1 MIKYFDSFYGGHI
14 EMDDLGFA
22 GTPVEDRRPSNEQ
35 LVTVFREV
43 RDFAELMDR
52 AGFDTLWLGEHHF
65 QREGYGGTTNVP
77 MWAVY
82 LAQFTERINFGSFF
96 NTVPAWHPLRL
107 AEDFATADVMTNG
120 RFRFG
125 IGRGYIFREV
135 ETLGAPLVDSD
146 ANRELFEEQI
156 EIILKAWNERSFS
169 HHGKRYD
176 LPPRV
181 PFRLGVLEEIT
192 LVPRP
197 LHLPV
202 EVWQPITSATRRGF
216 DFMAKH
222 GIKGVIVGDTVPG
235 GRAETLAAQYRDALE
250 RTGRHTMLG
259 EDIAL
264 GLQFHISETQERAM
278 REATPFHE
286 EQLKALAP
294 LGRIPGLTDDQVR
307 ATTDPAR
314 APLAGLPTIE
324 SLVERGSWICGPPE
338 HVAERIADIQ
348 DRFPGL
354 ERVFVHAGGLGIP
367 PRVMREDLEWFAA
380 EVMPAFRPKANAADT
395 T

>member
-1 MIKYFDSFYGGHI
+1 MIKYFDGFYGGHI
-14 EMDDLGFA
+14 DMDGLGFS
-22 GTPVEDRRPSNEQ
+22 GTPVEERRQSNEQ
-35 LVTVFREV
+35 LASVFQEV

-82 LAQFTERINFGSFF
+82 LAQLTERLNFGSFF

-107 AEDFATADVMTNG
+107 AEDVATADILTNG

-125 IGRGYIFREV
+125 IGRGYIYREV
-135 ETLGAPLVDSD
+135 ETLGAPLVDND
-146 ANRELFEEQI
+146 ANRELFEEQV
-156 EIILKAWNERSFS
+156 EIILKAWNEESFS
-169 HHGKRYD
+169 HRGKHYD
-176 LPPRV
+176 LPPKV
-181 PFRLGVLEEIT
+181 PLRLGVLEEIT

-197 LHLPV
+197 LHPPV
-202 EVWQPITSATRRGF
+202 EVWQPITSSTQRGL

-222 GIKGVIVGDTVPG
+222 GIKGVIVGGTAPG
-235 GRAETLAAQYRDALE
+235 GRAETLAALYRDTLLRA
-250 RTGRHTMLG
+250 GRHTELG

-264 GLQFHISETQERAM
+264 GVQIHMADTQEKAM

-294 LGRIPGLTDDQVR
+294 LGRMPGLTDDQIR
-307 ATTDPAR
+307 ATADPAK

-324 SLVERGSWICGPPE
+324 EVVEQGSWICGPPK
-338 HVAERIADIQ
+338 HVAEKIADIQ

-354 ERVFVHAGGLGIP
+354 ERVFVQAGGLGIP
-367 PRVMREDLEWFAA
+367 PSVMREDLQWFAA
-380 EVMPAFRPKANAADT
+380 EVMPAFGPKATAAGT
-395 T
+395 G

>member
-146 ANRELFEEQI
+146 ANRELLEEQI

-250 RTGRHTMLG
+250 RTRSG
-259 EDIAL
+259 
-264 GLQFHISETQERAM
+264 
-278 REATPFHE
+278 
-286 EQLKALAP
+286 
-294 LGRIPGLTDDQVR
+294 
-307 ATTDPAR
+307 
-314 APLAGLPTIE
+314 
-324 SLVERGSWICGPPE
+324 
-338 HVAERIADIQ
+338 
-348 DRFPGL
+348 
-354 ERVFVHAGGLGIP
+354 
-367 PRVMREDLEWFAA
+367 
-380 EVMPAFRPKANAADT
+380 
-395 T
+395 